1 MADEQL
7 LPGGIAHAGA
17 VVRVGDEVRRPA
29 SAHSGTIHAL
39 LLHLRQQG
47 FEGAPL
53 PLGFAGGGRERLA
66 FIPGDVPIPPYPA
79 WSLTETALASAAE
92 LLRRFHDATA
102 GFVSPP
108 GASWNRE
115 LADPSPRAEIVCHN
129 DVCPENIVYRDGAA
143 VALLDFDFAAPGRRV
158 FDVAAFARMVVPLEA
173 PEDAARSGRGGLDP
187 VARLRVVA
195 DAYGLAAADRPELL
209 EAVGGQIAAGGE
221 FVRRR
226 VEAGE
231 AAFIEMWNATG
242 GAQRY
247 ERRRTWFAEQ
257 RQRFVDALG

>member
-1 MADEQL
+1 VTDEQL

-29 SAHSGTIHAL
+29 SEHSGTIHAL

-53 PLGFAGGGRERLA
+53 PLGFADGDRERLA

-92 LLRRFHDATA
+92 LLRGFHDATA
-102 GFVSPP
+102 GFVPPP
-108 GASWNRE
+108 GATWNRE
-115 LADPSPRAEIVCHN
+115 LADRSPRAEVICHN
-129 DVCPENIVYRDGAA
+129 DVCPENIVYREGTA

-158 FDVAAFARMVVPLEA
+158 FDVAAFARMVVPLDA
-173 PEDAARSGRGGLDP
+173 PDDAARSGRGGLDP

-195 DAYGLAAADRPELL
+195 DGYGLARADRRELL
-209 EAVGGQIAAGGE
+209 EVIGDQIAVGGE

-231 AAFIEMWNATG
+231 EAFIEMWNATG
-242 GAQRY
+242 GAERY
-247 ERRRTWFAEQ
+247 DRRRAWFAEH
-257 RQRFVDALG
+257 RQRFADALA